1 MPDGEVLSGK
11 EANARIEELLGLNC
25 EQFRKIVMLAQGE
38 FRKFL
43 DASSREKQE
52 IFRKIFQTDLYER
65 FTARLGSRAD
75 EIKRAGESARQAA
88 LSMLEQLD
96 WQDDPALQE
105 LVQAEY
111 PSPQAV
117 CDHLHQTLPA
127 EQHKLELLQKEL
139 TLLETQLRRLDLEKA
154 EELAQLFSTREQLQ
168 QTLAGL
174 QAREPEMLALKQ
186 QLRRL
191 ETAAAILPSYTLL
204 QDCRRQSQQKDTQ
217 LQQAKLQLQEH
228 QAVFAQALQDF
239 ETLPQLNTQR
249 DALYRQLQ
257 KNERDIHQ
265 LQKLEEIGQ
274 RIVEEKK
281 ALSLA
286 KRSAALSQLLLHPAP
301 STPPS
306 CKSWSGLH
314 SSFLLC
320 RTGSRPSTPP
330 YSCSGRP
337 SSGGFRCRLPTWHS
351 SCRRVSPVRSAA
363 PSITP
368 RPPRCRHPASRTSRS
383 SS

>member
-1 MPDGEVLSGK
+1 MKPIFLRFHAFGPYSGTEEIDFTCFESGIFLICGPTGAGKTTIFDAICYALYAHASGNTRSTDSFKSQHASEQEVCYVEFAFSLEDKQYHIRRTPKQMVYSKRKKEMIESGGSVELTMPDGEVLSGK

-204 QDCRRQSQQKDTQ
+204 QDCRRQSQQKDAQ
-217 LQQAKLQLQEH
+217 LQQAKLQLQQH

-257 KNERDIHQ
+257 KNGRDI
-265 LQKLEEIGQ
+265 
-274 RIVEEKK
+274 
-281 ALSLA
+281 
-286 KRSAALSQLLLHPAP
+286 
-301 STPPS
+301 
-306 CKSWSGLH
+306 
-314 SSFLLC
+314 
-320 RTGSRPSTPP
+320 
-330 YSCSGRP
+330 
-337 SSGGFRCRLPTWHS
+337 
-351 SCRRVSPVRSAA
+351 
-363 PSITP
+363 
-368 RPPRCRHPASRTSRS
+368 
-383 SS
+383 